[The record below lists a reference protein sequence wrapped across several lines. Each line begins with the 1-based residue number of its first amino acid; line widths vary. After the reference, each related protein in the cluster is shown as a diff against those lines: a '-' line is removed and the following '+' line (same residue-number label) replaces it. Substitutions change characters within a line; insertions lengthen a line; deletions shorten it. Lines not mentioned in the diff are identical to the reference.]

1 MALLEI
7 SDFALGLT
15 SYEGEARVLNGVSLA
30 IERGEIWGL
39 VGETGCGKSVTG
51 LSISRLLP
59 SPPARVIS
67 GHIRFDGEDILGF
80 TDEAMR
86 KLRGRRIGMIFQDPT
101 TNLNPAFRIGVQM
114 VDVALAAS
122 RDKPQLLGLRGG
134 EGAGVRRRAARTL
147 AIDMLRRVGIEPA
160 DRRIDDFPHE
170 FSGGMRQRVLIAMA
184 LIGKPDLLIA
194 DEPTTALDV
203 SVQAQ
208 VLKLMTALARE
219 DATAVLFI
227 THNLGVVAKICSHV
241 AVMYAGNIVETGSVK
256 AVFKAPQHPYTR
268 ALMAAVPK
276 PGVKR
281 GGLEGLAGVVP
292 NLLYPPPGCR
302 FAPRCHLAV
311 AECTAALPA
320 LRGVEAGHGVACIMA
335 NASS

>member
-1 MALLEI
+1 MSLIEV
-7 SDFALGLT
+7 DGLT
-15 SYEGEARVLNGVSLA
+15 VHFASQGRTVHAVEDVSFSVG
-30 IERGEIWGL
+30 RGETLGI
-39 VGETGCGKSVTG
+39 VGESGSGKSVTA
-51 LSISRLLP
+51 LALMRLVP
-59 SPPARVIS
+59 TPPGKIIS
-67 GHIRFDGEDILGF
+67 GRVLFEGRDLMQMSAAEIRAI
-80 TDEAMR
+80 
-86 KLRGRRIGMIFQDPT
+86 RGRDIAMVFQDPMT
-101 TNLNPAFRIGVQM
+101 SLNPVLTVGR
-114 VDVALAAS
+114 
-122 RDKPQLLGLRGG
+122 QLTEVLETHLGLDPRQ
-134 EGAGVRRRAARTL
+134 ARTR
-147 AIDMLRRVGIEPA
+147 AIDLLSLVGIPSPE
-160 DRRIDDFPHE
+160 RRIDDHPHK

-241 AVMYAGNIVETGSVK
+241 AVMYAGNIVETGAVK
-256 AVFKAPQHPYTR
+256 VVFKAPQHPYTC

-292 NLLYPPPGCR
+292 NLQTPPPGCR

-311 AECTAALPA
+311 AECTAALPS
-320 LRGVEAGHGVACIMA
+320 LRSVEAGHGVACIMA
-335 NASS
+335 KPSS